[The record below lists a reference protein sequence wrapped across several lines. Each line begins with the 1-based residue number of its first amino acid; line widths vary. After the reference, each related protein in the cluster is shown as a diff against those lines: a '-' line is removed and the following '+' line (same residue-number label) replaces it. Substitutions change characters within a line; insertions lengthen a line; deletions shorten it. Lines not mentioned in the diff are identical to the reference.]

1 MANRI
6 FPDLVGRYRLL
17 KISICLMLLM
27 SATLLAACFM
37 VVPSAYA
44 DNETDNFTNT
54 ATWYRD
60 FAPGIINSS
69 EGTIELTARI
79 DKPYSEFGNDYDFL
93 FRLIP
98 EQSGPGFTLI
108 NAHIPPPISKPTGST
123 YDQPLTFFVKNGEAT
138 NGAFAYAQP
147 NQLNYVVGQPFNLAF
162 TWKMGAGGY
171 AAIYKDGVLLTSSPT
186 TVNAV
191 LEKFMPYEFM
201 IERGAPYNI
210 TNVKI
215 STRALAANELEH
227 STSTFTHGVDTA
239 LLADA
244 TLGQPIQSQKFI
256 TPWHTSSQYS
266 VVKPAFRN
274 EKEVFYQNEAAVYP
288 VMTVNYGSTAKTYT
302 VSIKATD
309 PSGNVVF
316 TEPKIITVPADGTYR
331 MEELTLPQLNS
342 QVGFWYLETTVSSTF
357 ADPIVYKS
365 GISKVPTNDTT
376 VADGNYATYY
386 GTHSSYSYDIS
397 PWKKINTNATRTW
410 DDARV
415 FLWNKIEPTKGH
427 FTWEHAD
434 QYVKATT
441 DAGMDVLAVMGYP
454 SNWASTRPPVSEI
467 PTDGYPSSLQ
477 YPADRW
483 VSKDI
488 QDQNGVPGNGAD
500 WTNYVYQ
507 TMKRYAGKVKYYE
520 IVNEVNFHPPYLAA
534 GFSGTK
540 EQYFLMLKIAHEQA
554 QKVKTEYLAETG
566 NNLELYVTTSGFTS
580 VSGTAA
586 DRQMTIDALQEP
598 YVGYYDFYNVHGYQG
613 TNYIPDIL
621 TAYAQ
626 AKITHPNLKLWQGEF
641 FPLGE
646 IYPTMTSKLYGTV
659 QKYMEFLSAGFSKF
673 FTMGVPN
680 ADTFVTRFSQSP
692 TEIFQTTAVMQN
704 QIRKADQYLGSYS
717 GFPGENFLTVNHY
730 LHRTD
735 GNYLSILSADS
746 QLLNINVT
754 NSNKIIRVIDNY
766 GNPVSV
772 DSNGKI
778 VKKNTVFVV
787 SSEPLAIGSVT
798 GDVPLTII
806 RNGDIEK
813 LSGDPIGGPAAV
825 TIDNWGM
832 GAGVYGTNAYVNKTS
847 PYQGVNAVE
856 FNSTGAAGNRTY
868 MYQTFTVTNPG
879 TYALSAFIKKVE
891 GGADVQPELNIWAG
905 NSDHQLAPVTLSSQ
919 YAYYAKTYT
928 VTQPLDITV
937 NIGILSGAGKVVFDN
952 VSFDPVPDN
961 VEIVMDNSDA
971 TGVTFT
977 GTTNVWDNTRTNSG
991 ANKGNFALN
1000 TSKEGKSSVI
1010 YTPFI
1015 PLAGMYDVYE
1025 WHHSTTGTTDA
1036 PFTINHGAGSTIVK
1050 VNQST
1055 NGNKWNKIGS
1065 FPFNMGSTG
1074 SVVLT
1079 NGFTSG
1085 NFMLA
1090 DGIKFVRTGSLPP
1103 VFANGNFE
1111 SKSGDSLGG
1120 PSSVTFDNWSMGS
1133 GVYGTNAYVNTNNPY
1148 QGGAAAEFNS
1158 AGVPGGRTDLIQKF
1172 TVLQP
1177 GTYSLSAYIKK
1188 LSGGSDVQAELNVW
1202 DGVSDHQMVPIA
1214 LTDQYAYYANTF
1226 VVTQPME
1233 ITIKTGILSG
1243 LGKVL
1248 FDNVSFDLIPDNVEI
1263 AMDNSDA
1270 TGVKFTG
1277 STWDNT
1283 RINTGAN
1290 KGDFALNA
1298 SKNGNAS
1305 AIYTPLIPISGIY
1318 DVYEWHHSTA
1328 GTTDAPFTING
1339 AAGSTVVKV
1348 NQSING
1354 GKWNKI
1360 GSSPF
1365 LAGSSGSVV
1374 ITNGFTTSNFI
1385 LADGIKF
1392 VRIGANV
1399 PVQSIMVTGNPSAVV
1414 LKGAALPMI
1423 AAILPVNATNKAV
1436 VWSVVDGT
1444 GKAVIDSATGI
1455 LTGVETGMV
1464 TVNAAAA
1471 DGSGVK
1477 GQLQVNVIT
1486 LDHVTLTASK
1496 PIMKSGDQST
1506 LTVIGIMSNGSQADL
1521 STASL
1526 NFSSDRAIATVDAQ
1540 GIVTA
1545 TASGEG
1551 TVHVKATATLGGTSA
1566 EASVAI
1572 LVDNTKPT
1580 TVATVSP
1587 SAPNGSNG
1595 WYTRDVIITLN
1606 AEDNLSGINKTE
1618 YRIGESGDWIAYT
1631 APFTLGNEGVNEVQY
1646 RSIDQAGNV
1655 EEQHTINVQ
1664 IDKTPPADAILT
1676 PDITTPT
1683 NTNVTLTITY
1693 PADAVVKEYKMGES
1707 GTWTAYMNPVVVS
1720 VNASVYARGK
1730 DAAGNLS
1737 KIIGYAVGNID
1748 NVIPTATVVYSS
1760 TTPTTQNVVATLI
1773 PSKPITITNNVYSSN
1788 YTFYFNGNFTF
1799 EFVDAVGN
1807 KGTLTAV
1814 VNNIVSKSKAK
1825 PGKPVLTN
1833 NNGYDTGINDGT
1845 YNVMMNLWY
1854 GENGRLYKLYENDV
1868 LIDTQILSDN
1878 TPNAQTAVTAIS
1890 GKANGTYHYYVE
1902 LTNAY
1907 GTTRSDVLTVTVT
1920 QAAPAVP
1927 VLSNDNWDGDGNYKV
1942 TMNLW
1947 WGTNG
1952 RTYRLYENNVLI
1964 DTQTIADHS
1973 PSAQSTVTNIT
1984 NKGAGV
1990 YVYYAELVNYA
2001 GITSSEKM
2009 MVNVT
2014 ARQ

>member
-1 MANRI
+1 MAYRI

-17 KISICLMLLM
+17 KISICMMFLI
-27 SATLLAACFM
+27 SATLLAACLM
-37 VVPSAYA
+37 VVPSASA
-44 DNETDNFTNT
+44 DGETDNFTNT

-60 FAPGIINSS
+60 FAPGIINPS

-79 DKPYSEFGNDYDFL
+79 DKPYSDFGSEYDFL

-98 EQSGPGFTLI
+98 EQSGPGFTLMS
-108 NAHIPPPISKPTGST
+108 ALIPKLEARPTGST
-123 YDQPLTFFVKNGEAT
+123 YDQPLRFFVRNGVATDEA
-138 NGAFAYAQP
+138 NAYAQP
-147 NQLNYVVGQPFNLAF
+147 NQLDYVIGQPFNLAF

-171 AAIYKDGVLLTSSPT
+171 TAIYKDGVLLTSQPT

-191 LEKFMPYEFM
+191 MEKFMPYEFM

-244 TLGQPIQSQKFI
+244 TLGQPIQSEKYI

-266 VVKPAFRN
+266 VVKPAFRS
-274 EKEVFYQNEAAVYP
+274 EKEVFYRNEAAVYP
-288 VMTVNYGSTAKTYT
+288 VMTVNYGNTDKLYS
-302 VSIKATD
+302 VNIKATD
-309 PSGNVVF
+309 PYGNSF
-316 TEPKIITVPADGTYR
+316 TEQKTVTVPADGTYR
-331 MEELTLPQLNS
+331 MEELTLPQLNGL
-342 QVGFWYLETTVSSTF
+342 VGLWYLEATVSSTSMD
-357 ADPIVYKS
+357 AIVYRS
-365 GISKVPTNDTT
+365 AISKVPTNDTT
-376 VADGNYATYY
+376 VTDGVYADYY

-397 PWKKINTNATRTW
+397 PWKKINTSATRTW
-410 DDARV
+410 DDAKI
-415 FLWNKIEPTKGH
+415 FQWNKIEPTKGH
-427 FTWEHAD
+427 FTWEHTD
-434 QYVKATT
+434 QYVKAAT
-441 DAGMDVLAVMGYP
+441 DAGIDVLAVMGYP
-454 SNWASTRPPVSEI
+454 SNWASARPPFSEI
-467 PTDGYPSSLQ
+467 PPAGFQSSYQ
-477 YPADRW
+477 YSPERW

-488 QDQNGVPGNGAD
+488 QDQNGIPGTGAD

-520 IVNEVNFHPPYLAA
+520 IVNEVNFHPPSSPAS
-534 GFSGTK
+534 FSGTT

-554 QKVKTEYLAETG
+554 QKVKAEYLTETG
-566 NNLELYVTTSGFTS
+566 NNLELYVTTSGFS
-580 VSGTAA
+580 MVA
-586 DRQMTIDALQEP
+586 DRQMMRDALKET
-598 YVGYYDFYNVHGYQG
+598 YVGYYDIYNVHGYQG
-613 TNYIPDIL
+613 IAQITDVL
-621 TAYAQ
+621 GDYAQ
-626 AKITHPNLKLWQGEF
+626 AKITHPNLKLWQGEY
-641 FPLGE
+641 FPMDATNASL
-646 IYPTMTSKLYGTV
+646 PSKLYEMV
-659 QKYMEFLSAGFSKF
+659 QRYMEFMASGFSKF

-680 ADTFVTRFSQSP
+680 ADTFVTRYSQSP
-692 TEIFQTTAVMQN
+692 TEVFQTTAIMQN
-704 QIRKADQYLGSYS
+704 EIRKVDQYVGSYS
-717 GFPGENFLTVNHY
+717 GFPGEGYLTVNHY

-735 GNYLSILSADS
+735 GNYLSILSAKS
-746 QLLNINVT
+746 QLLNIIVT
-754 NSNKIIRVIDNY
+754 NSNKIIRVVDNY
-766 GNPVSV
+766 GNPISV
-772 DSNGKI
+772 DSNGKM

-813 LSGDPIGGPAAV
+813 LSGDPIGGPAAI

-832 GAGVYGTNAYVNKTS
+832 GAGFYGTNAYVNKTS
-847 PYQGVNAVE
+847 PFQGVNAVE
-856 FNSTGAAGNRTY
+856 FNSAGAAGNRTY
-868 MYQTFTVTNPG
+868 MYQTFTITKPG
-879 TYALSAFIKKVE
+879 TYVLSAYIKKLE
-891 GGADVQPELNIWAG
+891 GGTDVQPELNIWAG
-905 NSDHQLAPVTLSSQ
+905 NSDHQLAPVTLSGQ
-919 YAYYAKTYT
+919 YAYYAKMYT
-928 VTQPLDITV
+928 VTQPMDITV

-952 VSFDPVPDN
+952 VSFDPVPD
-961 VEIVMDNSDA
+961 VEIAMDNSDA

-977 GTTNVWDNTRTNSG
+977 GTTNVWDNTKTNSG
-991 ANKGNFALN
+991 ANKGDFALN

-1010 YTPFI
+1010 YTPSI
-1015 PLAGMYDVYE
+1015 PIAGMYDVYE
-1025 WHHSTTGTTDA
+1025 WHHSTSGTTDA

-1065 FPFNMGSTG
+1065 FPFNMGSMG

-1079 NGFTSG
+1079 NGFTLG

-1090 DGIKFVRTGSLPP
+1090 DGIKFVRTGNLPP

-1148 QGGAAAEFNS
+1148 QGGASAEFNS
-1158 AGVPGGRTDLIQKF
+1158 AGASGGRTDLIQKF

-1202 DGVSDHQMVPIA
+1202 DGVSDHQMAPIA

-1270 TGVKFTG
+1270 TGIKFTG
-1277 STWDNT
+1277 SNWDNT
-1283 RINTGAN
+1283 RTNTGAN

-1298 SKNGNAS
+1298 SKSGNAS
-1305 AIYTPLIPISGIY
+1305 AIYTPLIPISGMY

-1339 AAGSTVVKV
+1339 ATGSTVVKV

-1399 PVQSIMVTGNPSAVV
+1399 PVQSVMVTGNPSAVV

-1423 AAILPVNATNKAV
+1423 AAILPVTATNKAV

-1506 LTVIGIMSNGSQADL
+1506 LTVIGIMSDGSQADL
-1521 STASL
+1521 STAGL

-1551 TVHVKATATLGGTSA
+1551 TVHLKATATLGGTSA
-1566 EASVAI
+1566 EATVAL

-1587 SAPNGSNG
+1587 SAPDGPNGSYVNP
-1595 WYTRDVIITLN
+1595 VSVTLTGT
-1606 AEDNLSGINKTE
+1606 DNLSGVAKSE
-1618 YRIGESGDWIAYT
+1618 YSLDNGTTWQLYT
-1631 APFTLGNEGVNEVQY
+1631 STVTFDKQGQYTLIY
-1646 RSIDQAGNV
+1646 KSTDQAGNV
-1655 EEQHTINVQ
+1655 ELPQNLSFYFATTAVKIQLKDSNGNPLSGGTVKYYDGGWKDFGVTDASGTVSKSLPNKSYTFAMTYDGTYKEKVQ
-1664 IDKTPPADAILT
+1664 
-1676 PDITTPT
+1676 
-1683 NTNVTLTITY
+1683 NTGT
-1693 PADAVVKEYKMGES
+1693 DAVVVFQTVNVKVQLKDSQGNLIDGGTVKFYAGSWRTIGNTSGGEICKELLSGSYTFGMTYEGTYKEIVQNTGTSAVVVFQTVNVKVQLKDSQGNLIDGGTVKYYAGSWRTIGNTSGGEISKELLSGSYTFGMTYEGTYKEIVQNIGTAAVVVFQTVNVKVQLKNSQGNLADGGTVKYYAGSWWTIGNTSGGEISKELLS
-1707 GTWTAYMNPVVVS
+1707 GT
-1720 VNASVYARGK
+1720 
-1730 DAAGNLS
+1730 
-1737 KIIGYAVGNID
+1737 
-1748 NVIPTATVVYSS
+1748 
-1760 TTPTTQNVVATLI
+1760 
-1773 PSKPITITNNVYSSN
+1773 
-1788 YTFYFNGNFTF
+1788 YTFGMTYG
-1799 EFVDAVGN
+1799 
-1807 KGTLTAV
+1807 GTYKES
-1814 VNNIVSKSKAK
+1814 VNNIT
-1825 PGKPVLTN
+1825 TN
-1833 NNGYDTGINDGT
+1833 
-1845 YNVMMNLWY
+1845 
-1854 GENGRLYKLYENDV
+1854 
-1868 LIDTQILSDN
+1868 
-1878 TPNAQTAVTAIS
+1878 P
-1890 GKANGTYHYYVE
+1890 
-1902 LTNAY
+1902 
-1907 GTTRSDVLTVTVT
+1907 TVVF
-1920 QAAPAVP
+1920 Q
-1927 VLSNDNWDGDGNYKV
+1927 
-1942 TMNLW
+1942 M
-1947 WGTNG
+1947 
-1952 RTYRLYENNVLI
+1952 
-1964 DTQTIADHS
+1964 
-1973 PSAQSTVTNIT
+1973 
-1984 NKGAGV
+1984 
-1990 YVYYAELVNYA
+1990 
-2001 GITSSEKM
+2001 
-2009 MVNVT
+2009 
-2014 ARQ
+2014 